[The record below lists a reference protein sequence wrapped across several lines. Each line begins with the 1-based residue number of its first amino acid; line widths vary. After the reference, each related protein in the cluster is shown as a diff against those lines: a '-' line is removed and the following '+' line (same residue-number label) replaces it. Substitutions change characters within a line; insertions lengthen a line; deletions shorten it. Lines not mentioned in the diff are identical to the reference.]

1 MYTIKEGKWKGRRNM
16 KKGSL
21 TPIMATAPIVLRL
34 LSPIAGARGGAKNFK
49 KEEMTL
55 IYVINKY
62 MVGWMSAP
70 RMGRI
75 TNAHLPRMEKIRR

>member
-1 MYTIKEGKWKGRRNM
+1 MYTIKEGKRKGMKNM

-21 TPIMATAPIVLRL
+21 TTNNGNGPHCAAPF
-34 LSPIAGARGGAKNFK
+34 IAYRRRARGAKNFK